1 MAADT
6 VVESLI
12 GALHEYQAKVTPS
25 YDEVLNEVTAHAQ
38 QTGSLGKTEIGAL
51 VVWKRLNASTKW
63 ATRLMNTPNAEVRA
77 VTAAARQAADDT
89 TTDIE
94 AAARAAR
101 AKISVLPGFRTGD
114 ALASAVLCALV
125 PHRLAVYDRRA
136 HAGLRSL
143 GVELSDVSGRYG
155 RYMVAVEQLRARTL
169 ESGHELTVRD
179 VDLALYTLGK
189 ARARYPVATL

>member
-6 VVESLI
+6 VVERLV

-25 YDEVLNEVTAHAQ
+25 YDEVLNEVTAIAKE
-38 QTGSLGKTEIGAL
+38 TGSLGKVEIGAL

-63 ATRLMNTPNAEVRA
+63 AAQLMNTPDTEVRA
-77 VTAAARQAADDT
+77 ATAAARQAAQAT
-89 TTDIE
+89 EIE

-101 AKISVLPGFRTGD
+101 AEIWVLPGFRTGD
-114 ALASAVLCALV
+114 ALASAVLCALA

-136 HAGLRSL
+136 HAGLHSL
-143 GVELSDVSGRYG
+143 GIELSNGSGRYG
-155 RYMVAVEQLRARTL
+155 RYMVAVEQLRARAV

-179 VDLALYTLGK
+179 VDLALYTLGG
-189 ARARYPVATL
+189 